1 MLNCNILPDVTCVQS
16 LASSGGCLGRQKCAS
31 FSRQT
36 FWTYRNNSNI
46 LPHINNNIHHVE
58 ETYIKFVIYYF
69 WFPNE
74 IQKMS
79 ANSFVQQLKWN
90 TNIAQKMSVILK
102 SILMSNQ
109 QTTICFLFLACWRV
123 SSRSFLAV
131 SLQEE
136 INVFTVGPTPH
147 SPTTLTAAAAQ
158 THTGRNCRGTSRLFI
173 YPFICLFVCSI
184 VL

>member
-1 MLNCNILPDVTCVQS
+1 
-16 LASSGGCLGRQKCAS
+16 
-31 FSRQT
+31 
-36 FWTYRNNSNI
+36 
-46 LPHINNNIHHVE
+46 
-58 ETYIKFVIYYF
+58 
-69 WFPNE
+69 
-74 IQKMS
+74 MS

-90 TNIAQKMSVILK
+90 TNIAQKLSVILK

-147 SPTTLTAAAAQ
+147 SPTTLTAAAGQ

-173 YPFICLFVCSI
+173 YPFMCLFVCLFVLLYCNVLIIAPII
-184 VL
+184 VQIGWNGSHEPSMNIIS